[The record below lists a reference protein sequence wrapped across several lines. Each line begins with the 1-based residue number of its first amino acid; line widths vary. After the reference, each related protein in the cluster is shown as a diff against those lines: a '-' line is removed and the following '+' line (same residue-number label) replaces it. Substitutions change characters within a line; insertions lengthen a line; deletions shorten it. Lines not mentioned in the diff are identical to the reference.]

1 MENTFSATLK
11 LPFDE
16 AIEKV
21 RTTLAH
27 YGFGIITEIDVKAT
41 LKKKL
46 DTDFKNYS
54 LEEVLKNSDILTIHC
69 PLNDETENLINKDT
83 LGIMKRSAILINT
96 SRGGIINEID
106 LKEALNSETIAGAG
120 IDVLSREPPK
130 NGNPLLDNVRNI
142 IITPHTAWSTVE
154 ARQRMIDITA
164 DNIRSFIGGN
174 LKNRVNL

>member
-46 DTDFKNYS
+46 DTDFKNYVILGACNPKLAYRAIQTNDNVGLFLPCNVIVYEQGDEIQISS
-54 LEEVLKNSDILTIHC
+54 LKPTH
-69 PLNDETENLINKDT
+69 
-83 LGIMKRSAILINT
+83 
-96 SRGGIINEID
+96 
-106 LKEALNSETIAGAG
+106 ALN
-120 IDVLSREPPK
+120 
-130 NGNPLLDNVRNI
+130 PLGDKVICEVAAEAEKILDNVFNDL
-142 IITPHTAWSTVE
+142 TT
-154 ARQRMIDITA
+154 
-164 DNIRSFIGGN
+164 
-174 LKNRVNL
+174 